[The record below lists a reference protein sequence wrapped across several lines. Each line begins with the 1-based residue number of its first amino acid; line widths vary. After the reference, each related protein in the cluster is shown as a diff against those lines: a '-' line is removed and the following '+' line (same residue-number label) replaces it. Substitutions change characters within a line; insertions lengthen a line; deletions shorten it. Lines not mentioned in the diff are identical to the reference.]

1 MDQYTLGNLDMMDK
15 SNRYINEFFDLTCYP
30 DILDILN
37 PISGRKKE
45 ITEAMAVIKYIRRLA
60 LKSPD
65 KKFLVY
71 DFCAGN
77 ALTSTI
83 ATFLYPNVES
93 YAIDLAIRDR
103 EWDRIQGFNYVQ
115 SDIYKDNWKYMISQ
129 MRVTYPLTEVIVV
142 GVHPCRGL
150 ANRIIEIYNE
160 SNADHLILMPC
171 CTGDNYKY
179 SLPTVIKEKVGDY
192 LTWCVYLLNLVEGKK
207 RMVVDENCLSPK
219 NALII
224 GDRS

>member
-1 MDQYTLGNLDMMDK
+1 MLSRLDK
-15 SNRYINEFFDLTCYP
+15 SNKWINEFFDLKCYP

-45 ITEAMAVIKYIRRLA
+45 ITESMAVIKYIRRLA

-65 KKFLVY
+65 KKFLIY

-83 ATFLYPNVES
+83 ATFLYPNVEV
-93 YAIDLAIRDR
+93 YAIDKAIRDR
-103 EWDRIQGFNYVQ
+103 EWDRIQGFKYIQ
-115 SDIYKDNWKYMISQ
+115 SDIYKEDWAYMIEQ
-129 MRVTYPLTEVIVV
+129 MRVVYPFTEIIVI

-150 ANRIIEIYNE
+150 ANRIIDIYNK
-160 SNADHLILMPC
+160 SRADHLMLMPC
-171 CTGDNYKY
+171 CTGDSYKY

-207 RMVVDENCLSPK
+207 RMVVDENIISPK

-224 GDRS
+224 GG